1 MLFRSTFLSFFG
13 LIYLKEEVWP
23 SGMHPMLFTESSC
36 VCMPSF
42 NLVAPFFLVKYLFG
56 LICLV
61 HKGVWPYRP
70 TRENSPGD
78 TDSKYMGLWV
88 YL

>member
-1 MLFRSTFLSFFG
+1 MAKWDAPHVIHRVKLCLHAKF
-13 LIYLKEEVWP
+13 YAC
-23 SGMHPMLFTESSC
+23 SS
-36 VCMPSF
+36 
-42 NLVAPFFLVKYLFG
+42 FFLVKYQFW

-70 TRENSPGD
+70 TQENSPGH

-88 YL
+88 CL